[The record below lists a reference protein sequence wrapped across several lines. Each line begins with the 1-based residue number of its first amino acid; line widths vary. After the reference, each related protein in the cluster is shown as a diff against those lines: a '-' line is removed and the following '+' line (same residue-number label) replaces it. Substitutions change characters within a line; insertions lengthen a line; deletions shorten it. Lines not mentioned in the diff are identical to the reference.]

1 MTAET
6 CIGLDERIGRMKLWP
21 VEIDTS
27 VPLLPEMV
35 SKIDLSKRMSD
46 F

>member
-1 MTAET
+1 MT
-6 CIGLDERIGRMKLWP
+6 LWP
-21 VEIDTS
+21 VEIDAS

-35 SKIDLSKRMSD
+35 SKINLSKRMSD